1 MPTLKIEVIS
11 EALSEIDRYA
21 RSKGSTLETLVAEW
35 IQLVCERPDQ
45 SMRIIRE
52 FANATMPLAS
62 DELDPQLAELA
73 RRAGVDRR
81 RKRLRRPVVSFN
93 RASGPEETTQDV
105 SELSASGGSVDAG
118 GIAGGISVGA
128 GAAGNG
134 PAL

>member
-21 RSKGSTLETLVAEW
+21 RSKGRTLETFFAEW
-35 IQLVCERPDQ
+35 IELACDHPDQ
-45 SMRIIRE
+45 SMLIIRE
-52 FANATMPLAS
+52 NASAPMPLAS

-81 RKRLRRPVVSFN
+81 RKRLRRPVVSFS

>member
-1 MPTLKIEVIS
+1 
-11 EALSEIDRYA
+11 
-21 RSKGSTLETLVAEW
+21 
-35 IQLVCERPDQ
+35 
-45 SMRIIRE
+45 MRIIRE

-118 GIAGGISVGA
+118 GIAGGMSVGA
-128 GAAGNG
+128 GAAGNA